1 MSKDSN
7 FRNYS
12 APAPAYDTDDT
23 ECRLERLESETS
35 QLTCEDLKLGNYKL
49 GNYRD
54 SLISSDTVRSER
66 SEKLADNKG
75 LLTSTISFEEEVVFG
90 IDLNHASPSA
100 SPCSDRASP
109 CSGSPGEEREEGE
122 EGKDG
127 EEGATMIRFDE
138 RQSVERIFLPSI
150 NFRISEEV

>member
-35 QLTCEDLKLGNYKL
+35 QLTCEDLKLGNY
-49 GNYRD
+49 RD

-66 SEKLADNKG
+66 SEKLADNKK

-109 CSGSPGEEREEGE
+109 CSGSPGKEEEE
-122 EGKDG
+122 G

>member
-35 QLTCEDLKLGNYKL
+35 QLTCEDLKLGNY
-49 GNYRD
+49 RD

-66 SEKLADNKG
+66 SEKLADNKK

-109 CSGSPGEEREEGE
+109 CSGSPAE

-127 EEGATMIRFDE
+127 EEGEEGDKGATMIRFDE

>member
-35 QLTCEDLKLGNYKL
+35 QLTCEDLKLGNY
-49 GNYRD
+49 RD

-66 SEKLADNKG
+66 SEKLADNKK

-100 SPCSDRASP
+100 SSCSDRASP
-109 CSGSPGEEREEGE
+109 CSGSPAE

-127 EEGATMIRFDE
+127 EKGATMIRFDE